1 MIEVGMQEPKIY
13 GGNLESLRTYADV
26 RDAVKAYYMLVTVNP
41 IGGEYYNIGG
51 LYTCKIG
58 DMLNYL
64 IGKSTIDNIEIVIDP
79 ERLRPI
85 DADLQIPDTSKFKN
99 HTGWS
104 PEISFE
110 KTMDDLLDYW
120 RIKVKSGRKFL
131 RR

>member
-1 MIEVGMQEPKIY
+1 
-13 GGNLESLRTYADV
+13 
-26 RDAVKAYYMLVTVNP
+26 MLVTVNP

-51 LYTCKIG
+51 SYTCKIG